1 MNMDQETMAKGFYM
15 SLCSREEIE
24 RIFNVSSAS
33 DYLLKIR
40 ADATVDHVRIYRVF
54 RRRMADAGVNWCFN
68 DYFDT
73 KPFENYVEHLVD
85 EDYAAARELTT
96 GFVFCD
102 KPNGQIE
109 KTKFGSIITIS
120 ESLRYFLYFMNLA
133 ILAHGDAEIPQDVRS
148 AAIKIAIRT
157 MLQSEALD
165 FDLDPRGE
173 IPKQLHDSVQNHTD
187 RQLEFIVGHEF
198 AHHFLGHLNDS
209 KLIDGTYLSVQE
221 LGEKTHKF
229 FSYAQQDELDADIC
243 AIEKP
248 VYTPDMR
255 ADLVNRALFF
265 FVYLHIYQGVR
276 DQIMPSTGGAKTH
289 PDPIDRFHHTYNH
302 IKDSVELEEENL
314 KSLLKLS
321 DIYKESLV
329 EDVALNFESYESY
342 GSIYL
347 AQWRGKVLI
356 DRVDF

>member
-1 MNMDQETMAKGFYM
+1 MDQETIAKGFYM
-15 SLCSREEIE
+15 SLCSRDEIE

-40 ADATVDHVRIYRVF
+40 ADATVNHVRIYRVF
-54 RRRMADAGVNWCFN
+54 MRTMADAGENWCFN

-73 KPFENYVEHLVD
+73 KPLENYVEHLAD
-85 EDYAAARELTT
+85 EDYAEAKELTA

-109 KTKFGSIITIS
+109 KTEFGNIITIS

-133 ILAHGDAEIPQDVRS
+133 ILDHGDAEVPQAVRS

-165 FDLDPRGE
+165 FELDPRGE
-173 IPKQLHDSVQNHTD
+173 IPKQVHDNVQYHTN

-198 AHHFLGHLNDS
+198 AHYFLGHLNDAN
-209 KLIDGTYLSVQE
+209 LIEDTYLSVRE
-221 LGEKTHKF
+221 MGEKPHKF
-229 FSYAQQDELDADIC
+229 FSYAQQDELDADIN
-243 AIEKP
+243 AIERP
-248 VYTPDMR
+248 IYTPDMR

-265 FVYLHIYQGVR
+265 FVYLHIYQGVK
-276 DQIMPSTGGAKTH
+276 DQISPSVGRAKSH
-289 PDPIDRFHHTYNH
+289 PEPIDRFHHMYNH
-302 IKDSVELEEENL
+302 FKDSVELDEDNL
-314 KSLLKLS
+314 KSLLELG